1 MLNKIDGCIE
11 SNNGNIY
18 LVLVLT
24 DGSKDMLKSM
34 KNYGTEIRDLIRA
47 ATNNWDNYDEEY
59 MKIKFNSDD
68 YLPAKEIARLYNM
81 IKATNSVH
89 NFS

>member
-1 MLNKIDGCIE
+1 MINKIDGYIE

-18 LVLVLT
+18 LALVLT

-47 ATNNWDNYDEEY
+47 VTNNSDNYDEEY

-68 YLPAKEIARLYNM
+68 YLPAKKLLAFI
-81 IKATNSVH
+81 T
-89 NFS
+89 